1 MPLLPKPYPDEV
13 IGSVLERACLQT
25 GMSIKGLA
33 KSLFGNSRSSFS
45 FLMATDLLKLAPLM
59 GIDSE
64 ELLLKHTMYPY
75 TTAHMTAK
83 EQSRLKSK
91 ILLRRDDECV
101 GSITKSVSHGV
112 PFRRVCTFCIEEN
125 FASFG
130 EAYWQRG
137 HLLPG
142 VFLCHRHDAA
152 LRQSATPLRENV
164 QLKSVIT
171 PSDKNTA
178 EIDISVSVEISNA
191 LLRCSM
197 AALSSQVQTR
207 DDWASFYRSLAIE
220 KGYGIAGGDIAVSRM
235 SKDLTA
241 LFGTLHLEDAGC
253 YYPARQRNPWPAL
266 LVRECIPLNFAAP
279 KHLFIQTFFEVAQQS
294 NGQFGYRKPGKIPT
308 DFTKAD
314 AKAALAMT
322 GVLNEIEEAGERT
335 TVKELL
341 QTIGIWQSFR
351 HNRNHY
357 PLTNELLQEF
367 RASGQS
373 QRQLGLRP
381 YWRQRLRSRYP
392 KVDTL
397 CQNN

>member
-1 MPLLPKPYPDEV
+1 MPLLPKPYPDEI

-33 KSLFGNSRSSFS
+33 KSLFGSSRSSFS
-45 FLMATDLLKLAPLM
+45 FLMATDLLQLAPLM

-75 TTAHMTAK
+75 STAYMTTK
-83 EQSRLKSK
+83 DQRRLKSK
-91 ILLRRDDECV
+91 ILSRKDDECV

-112 PFRRVCTFCIEEN
+112 SFRRICTSCIQEN

-142 VFLCHRHDAA
+142 VLLCHRHGLA

-171 PSDKNTA
+171 PSDINSA
-178 EIDISVSVEISNA
+178 EIDISVSVEISDA
-191 LLRCSM
+191 LLRRSL
-197 AALSSQVQTR
+197 AALSSQAQIR
-207 DDWASFYRSLAIE
+207 DDWACFYKSLAVE
-220 KGYGIAGGDIAVSRM
+220 KGYGIAGGDIAASRM

-241 LFGTLHLEDAGC
+241 FFGKLHLEDAGC

-266 LVRECIPLNFAAP
+266 LVRECIPLNFATP
-279 KHLFIQTFFEVAQQS
+279 KHVFFQTFFDVAQQS
-294 NGQFGYRKPGKIPT
+294 NGQFGYRKPGKIPL

-322 GVLNEIEEAGERT
+322 SVLDEIEEAGERT

-341 QTIGIWQSFR
+341 QKLGIWQSFR

-357 PLTNELLQEF
+357 PLTNELLQKF

-381 YWRQRLRSRYP
+381 YWRQRLRSRYA
-392 KVDTL
+392 KTDTPS
-397 CQNN
+397 QNS

>member
-25 GMSIKGLA
+25 GMSMKGLA
-33 KSLFGNSRSSFS
+33 KSLFGSSRSSFS
-45 FLMATDLLKLAPLM
+45 FLMATDLLQLAPLM

-75 TTAHMTAK
+75 TTAYMAPK

-91 ILLRRDDECV
+91 ILLRRSDECF

-112 PFRRVCTFCIEEN
+112 PFRRVCPVCMDEN
-125 FASFG
+125 FKRFG

-142 VFLCHRHDAA
+142 VFLCHHHHVA
-152 LRQSATPLRENV
+152 LCQSTVPLRDNV

-171 PSDKNTA
+171 PLDTDTS
-178 EIDISVSVEISNA
+178 EIDVSVSTETA
-191 LLRCSM
+191 DELLRRSLV
-197 AALSSQVQTR
+197 ALNSEVQSR
-207 DDWASFYRSLAIE
+207 DDWAIFYKSLAME
-220 KGYGIAGGDIAVSRM
+220 KGYAVTGGDIAARKM
-235 SKDLTA
+235 SQDLA
-241 LFGTLHLEDAGC
+241 SFFGRPLLEDAGC
-253 YYPARQRNPWPAL
+253 YYPARQLNPWPAL
-266 LVRECIPLNFAAP
+266 LVRECIPLSFATP
-279 KHLFIQTFFEVAQQS
+279 KHLFFQAFFAVAQQS
-294 NGQFGYRKPGKIPT
+294 NGQFGYRKPGKMPT
-308 DFTKAD
+308 DFRWAD
-314 AKAALAMT
+314 AKAASAIAAELRQ
-322 GVLNEIEEAGERT
+322 IEEAGERT

-341 QTIGIWQSFR
+341 QKIGVWQSFR

-357 PLTNELLQEF
+357 PLTNELLQKF
-367 RASGQS
+367 RASEQS

-392 KVDTL
+392 KKDSPSK
-397 CQNN
+397 NN